1 MGKKNKS
8 VSRGAQQRTR
18 RNPITG
24 KDETVPGTK
33 AGRKRQRLAP
43 GDPLRTHD
51 LHGPVG
57 NKKGMTKAQR
67 KRQSED

>member
-18 RNPITG
+18 INPITG
-24 KDETVPGTK
+24 KQETVPGTK
-33 AGRKRQRLAP
+33 AGRKRTRTAP

-51 LHGPVG
+51 IHGPTD
-57 NKKGMTKAQR
+57 KK
-67 KRQSED
+67 KRR